1 MKRAVILTVLLAGS
15 PLCAQ
20 EARVWTNA
28 DLGRPLSPTR
38 RTVTPEELAS
48 LATHQFVYVP
58 PLRETEP
65 WLMILGSSPT
75 AGPFGEFASFGPTRS
90 LDGYAYAEP
99 WFMSTYLR
107 RGRGGHGRWGFG
119 NRAPCS
125 PVELTPALPTVP
137 TPAPAVHLSSPPA
150 RAAGRPMPSEP
161 RPSSALAPL

>member
-1 MKRAVILTVLLAGS
+1 MKRAVLLAGA

-58 PLRETEP
+58 PSREAEP
-65 WLMILGSSPT
+65 WLVILGSSPT
-75 AGPFGEFASFGPTRS
+75 AGPFGEFPTFGAPRS
-90 LDGYAYAEP
+90 LDGYGYAEP
-99 WFMSTYLR
+99 WFLSTYLP
-107 RGRGGHGRWGFG
+107 RGRGGDGRSGFH
-119 NRAPCS
+119 NRAPWS
-125 PVELTPALPTVP
+125 PVAMTPALPTVP
-137 TPAPAVHLSSPPA
+137 APAPAVNRSSPA

-161 RPSSALAPL
+161 RGHRRQ